1 MPKGERFVSC
11 RKVLVKEITNSDA
24 FNLMNVLPDV
34 LHHCTQ
40 SHRSDDF
47 FKKIQ
52 VVNVDLTRSIGS

>member
-1 MPKGERFVSC
+1 
-11 RKVLVKEITNSDA
+11 VLVKEITNSDA